1 MRRSKLNEEVQK
13 RIIQAIQMGATYE
26 IAAEHAG
33 ICRKTLYSWIEKGKT
48 ASRGSKHYT
57 FLHDFRK
64 AEARAAL
71 TSLTTIQKEIQNG
84 DWKAAAWFLD
94 RRAGFRRDATISNE
108 TNIGQSTTEQKSE
121 TIDYRDLLNTQISE
135 LRLAMNKAKESGS
148 WQAYAA
154 LQRQLVSLM
163 QELRALDAEEGAID
177 AHDRMTDEQLMNE
190 IVNTI
195 IALPPILR
203 QRVQADLHSLVGS
216 NVVAL
221 KKGS

>member
-1 MRRSKLNEEVQK
+1 MSKKLQETQEK
-13 RIIQAIQMGATYE
+13 ICKALRTGATMA
-26 IAAEHAG
+26 IAAEISGVGRSTIYKWINRGEQTRAKEPF
-33 ICRKTLYSWIEKGKT
+33 KTFAKKVRE
-48 ASRGSKHYT
+48 
-57 FLHDFRK
+57 
-64 AEARAAL
+64 AESLGAL
-71 TSLTTIQKEIQNG
+71 DALATIQDAVFKG
-84 DWKAAAWFLD
+84 DVKSAMWLLS
-94 RRAGFRRDATISNE
+94 RRHGYKNDAQHTIPTAEE
-108 TNIGQSTTEQKSE
+108 TSAKPEQV
-121 TIDYRDLLNTQISE
+121 DYRDLLNTQISE

>member
-1 MRRSKLNEEVQK
+1 
-13 RIIQAIQMGATYE
+13 MGATYE

-33 ICRKTLYSWIEKGKT
+33 ICRKTLYSWIEKGKE
-48 ASRGSKHYT
+48 ASKGSKHYT

-71 TSLTTIQKEIQNG
+71 TSLTTIQREIQNG

-94 RRAGFRRDATISNE
+94 RRGGFRRDATISNE
-108 TNIGQSTTEQKSE
+108 TNISQTETQQSQE
-121 TIDYRDLLNTQISE
+121 IDYRSMILTQISE
-135 LRLAMNKAKESGS
+135 LKQSMDKAKESGS

-177 AHDRMTDEQLMNE
+177 AHDRMTDEQLLSE

-195 IALPPILR
+195 ISLPPLLR
-203 QRVQADLHSLVGS
+203 QRVQSDLHSLAGS

>member
-1 MRRSKLNEEVQK
+1 MRRTKLNEEVKK
-13 RIIQAIQMGATYE
+13 RIISAIQMGATYE

-48 ASRGSKHYT
+48 ASKGSKHYT

-71 TSLTTIQKEIQNG
+71 TSLTTIQREIQNG

-108 TNIGQSTTEQKSE
+108 TNISQTETQQSQE
-121 TIDYRDLLNTQISE
+121 IDYRSMMMTQISE
-135 LRLAMNKAKESGS
+135 LKQSMDKAKESGS

-163 QELRALDAEEGAID
+163 QELRTLDAEEGAID
-177 AHDRMTDEQLMNE
+177 AHDRMTDEQLLSE

-195 IALPPILR
+195 ISLPPLLR
-203 QRVQADLHSLVGS
+203 QRVQSDLHSLVGS

>member
-1 MRRSKLNEEVQK
+1 MRRSKFNNETQK

-94 RRAGFRRDATISNE
+94 RRAGFRRDATITNE
-108 TNIGQSTTEQKSE
+108 ANLSQTKEQQE
-121 TIDYRDLLNTQISE
+121 DQVMDYRRMLVSQISE
-135 LRLAMNKAKESGS
+135 LKESMNKAKESGS

-154 LQRQLVSLM
+154 LQRQLVTMM
-163 QELRALDAEEGAID
+163 QALKAYDAEEGAVD
-177 AHDRMTDEQLMNE
+177 AHERMTDEQLMSE

-221 KKGS
+221 KKA

>member
-1 MRRSKLNEEVQK
+1 MRRTKLNEEVKK
-13 RIIQAIQMGATYE
+13 RIISAIQMGATYE

-33 ICRKTLYSWIEKGKT
+33 ICRKTLYSWIEKGKE
-48 ASRGSKHYT
+48 ASKGSKHYT

-71 TSLTTIQKEIQNG
+71 TSLTTIQREIQNG

-108 TNIGQSTTEQKSE
+108 TNISQTETQQSQE
-121 TIDYRDLLNTQISE
+121 IDYRSMILTQISE
-135 LRLAMNKAKESGS
+135 LKQSMDKAKESGS

-163 QELRALDAEEGAID
+163 QELRTLDAEEGAID
-177 AHDRMTDEQLMNE
+177 AHDRMTDEQLLSE

-195 IALPPILR
+195 ISLPPLLR
-203 QRVQADLHSLVGS
+203 QRVQSDLHSLAGS

>member
-1 MRRSKLNEEVQK
+1 MRRTKLNEEVKK
-13 RIIQAIQMGATYE
+13 RIISAIQMGATYE

-33 ICRKTLYSWIEKGKT
+33 ICRKTLYSWIEKGKE
-48 ASRGSKHYT
+48 ASKGSKHYT

-108 TNIGQSTTEQKSE
+108 TNISQTETQQSQE
-121 TIDYRDLLNTQISE
+121 IDYRSMMLTQISE
-135 LRLAMNKAKESGS
+135 LKQSMDKAKESGS

-163 QELRALDAEEGAID
+163 QELRTLDAEEGAID
-177 AHDRMTDEQLMNE
+177 AHDRMTDEQLLSE

-195 IALPPILR
+195 ISLPPLLR
-203 QRVQADLHSLVGS
+203 QRVQSDLHSLAGS

>member
-1 MRRSKLNEEVQK
+1 
-13 RIIQAIQMGATYE
+13 MGATYE

-48 ASRGSKHYT
+48 ANKGSTFYT
-57 FLHDFRK
+57 FLHEFRK

-71 TSLTTIQKEIQNG
+71 TSLTTIQREIQNG

-108 TNIGQSTTEQKSE
+108 TNISQTETQQAQE
-121 TIDYRDLLNTQISE
+121 IDYRSMMMTQISE
-135 LRLAMNKAKESGS
+135 LKQSMDKAKESGS